1 MREEK
6 KKKSKVVLV
15 RDILYVNNEL
25 VEVRRDDTPG
35 NRRVNL
41 FFICNIKHGKLISS
55 ASSVFVSTK
64 QSMS

>member
-15 RDILYVNNEL
+15 RDRLYVNNEL

-35 NRRVNL
+35 DPRR
-41 FFICNIKHGKLISS
+41 
-55 ASSVFVSTK
+55 STSRPQK
-64 QSMS
+64 RSRVHSTPERE

>member
-15 RDILYVNNEL
+15 RDRLYVNNEL

-35 NRRVNL
+35 DPRRSTSRPQKRSRVN
-41 FFICNIKHGKLISS
+41 
-55 ASSVFVSTK
+55 STPERE
-64 QSMS
+64 